1 MSDTLSTLKNY
12 EPIRDNRFIV
22 RFPSELNIQSWW
34 VKSINLPSVSI
45 DDKGNETWGDINIS
59 FKNFI
64 TPSTVQAISEN
75 LKPAKD
81 FEFSI
86 ELVDPEVNPIQKW
99 IIKAERVI
107 SIDFGG
113 TADYDNDAI
122 QETKVIFKINNCTLH
137 Y

>member
-1 MSDTLSTLKNY
+1 LLDFLVS
-12 EPIRDNRFIV
+12 
-22 RFPSELNIQSWW
+22 
-34 VKSINLPSVSI
+34 SIYKAGGFNLPSVSI

>member
-34 VKSINLPSVSI
+34 V
-45 DDKGNETWGDINIS
+45 IS